1 MTFIPMTAEQIQNQ
15 ILSVKNLFVQKCPTY
30 NIFANRLGIY
40 HSVHESGYNSI
51 TDLDYKL
58 YIVHPATNSVYASRV
73 QGKYYE
79 YISEL
84 LTGLRDGTTD
94 VYVLQNLWKIHPFFI
109 FVAVPSEFKDQA
121 ENTLKSRYTAVHTA
135 INHSPSEIFQLVEF
149 THFSGFKWRIVVQ
162 KHVDNGPEEMHRK
175 VGLSL
180 RRGAQYWN
188 DHNCQVGRTF
198 VKEIA
203 MPTRFFS
210 LSNSRYT
217 VLEELS
223 RKQAL
228 GLKKELNRVNQEC
241 MSKFRGIFADTEWC
255 KRPPTRNPRVKM
267 ILLQSA
273 DGVIGVDN
281 SLPAALKSRADMQH
295 FARYTRNSVVIMGR
309 KTWESLPSNSRPL
322 PGRVNIVVSR
332 HTPPNFSG
340 IHFFDSLHKAIDYG
354 LVAMIDTP
362 VYIIGGAELYKSALE
377 QALVDEVIVT
387 RTKETV
393 LDKLPPQQR
402 DKAVLFNVDP
412 YVQPAHH
419 IEHRPRVDGDTF
431 DIEIHHCKVNL

>member
-15 ILSVKNLFVQKCPTY
+15 INTVNDLFVKHCPTY
-30 NIFANRLGIY
+30 NIFANKLGIY
-40 HSVHESGYNSI
+40 HSITESGYASI
-51 TDLDYKL
+51 RDLDYKL
-58 YIVHPATNSVYASRV
+58 YIIHPSTKSVYASRV
-73 QGKYYE
+73 QSKFFE
-79 YISEL
+79 YIQTL
-84 LTGLRDGTTD
+84 LEGLKDGSTD

-109 FVAVPSEFKDQA
+109 FVAVPSAFKDQA
-121 ENTLKSRYTAVHTA
+121 ENTLKSRYNMVHTA
-135 INHSPSEIFQLVEF
+135 INHAPSEIFQLVEF

-162 KHVDNGPEEMHRK
+162 KNVDNGPEELHKK
-175 VGLSL
+175 VGLAM

-188 DHNCQVGRTF
+188 DHNIRPGNTM
-198 VKEIA
+198 VKEIRV
-203 MPTRFFS
+203 PVRFFS
-210 LSNSRYT
+210 LRNSSYT
-217 VLEELS
+217 VIEEIT

-228 GLKKELNRVNQEC
+228 SLKKALNQFNQES

-255 KRPPTRNPRVKM
+255 KIPPTPNPRVKM

-281 SLPAALKSRADMQH
+281 SLPVALKSKADMQH

-332 HTPPNFSG
+332 HYPPNYSG
-340 IHFFDSLHKAIDYG
+340 IHFFDSLHKAIEYG
-354 LVAMIDTP
+354 LNAMIDTP

-377 QALVDEVIVT
+377 QKLVDEVIVT

-412 YVQPAHH
+412 YIQPPHR
-419 IEHRPRVDGDTF
+419 ISQRPRVDGDTF